1 MARGRKPRVANLDI
15 APSSA
20 TLAPMSAANVEL
32 ARRGYEAVAR
42 GDLGPV
48 SRLLADDVKWHGGD
62 ADATGSCRSRDE
74 ALTFLRVALK
84 RRRVGRLVDLI
95 DAGDDVVIIMQPPT
109 VDGVTPPRRAN
120 VTTFRDGKVVEMVA
134 FENPEAALTAAG
146 ISVH

>member
-1 MARGRKPRVANLDI
+1 MARGRKPRAANLDI
-15 APSSA
+15 APSGA
-20 TLAPMSAANVEL
+20 TLPPMSVANVEL

-42 GDLGPV
+42 GDLDPI
-48 SRLLADDVKWHGGD
+48 SELLADDVRWHGGD
-62 ADATGSCRSRDE
+62 PDSIGSCRSRDE
-74 ALTFLRVALK
+74 ALTFLRAALE
-84 RRRVGRLVDLI
+84 RRGVGRLVDLI

-134 FENPEAALTAAG
+134 YENPEAALTAAG